1 MLQFSLNLYFVFD
14 LKLDYNF
21 IQSSQ
26 SRLQTPLFSSNSAGR
41 HNSMNPRRALSSWSV
56 DHGHSIPKSDHSS
69 HHPCQI
75 LHSSGFWM
83 FYVTNYPWENVSLY
97 SSIFSQ
103 TFSLSYLWILSYSH
117 LQLLLPHFSTTD
129 LSDKIPDSTFTHLP
143 VVPEKISTLWPMF
156 QRRYIESFLADHR
169 NNQSELE
176 SDYWRTLIISI
187 YRAEV

>member
-1 MLQFSLNLYFVFD
+1 MLQFSLNLYFVLD

-41 HNSMNPRRALSSWSV
+41 HNSMNPTHALSSWSV

-83 FYVTNYPWENVSLY
+83 FYVTNYPWENVSNTHQ
-97 SSIFSQ
+97 FSAKL
-103 TFSLSYLWILSYSH
+103 FPSR
-117 LQLLLPHFSTTD
+117 
-129 LSDKIPDSTFTHLP
+129 
-143 VVPEKISTLWPMF
+143 ISESFHTAICSCYYHTF
-156 QRRYIESFLADHR
+156 QRQTCQIKYRILH
-169 NNQSELE
+169 LH
-176 SDYWRTLIISI
+176 I
-187 YRAEV
+187 YP